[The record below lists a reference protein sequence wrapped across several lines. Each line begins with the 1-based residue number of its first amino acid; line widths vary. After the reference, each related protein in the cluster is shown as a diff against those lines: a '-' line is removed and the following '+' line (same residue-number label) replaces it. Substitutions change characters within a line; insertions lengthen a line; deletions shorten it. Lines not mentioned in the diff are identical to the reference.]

1 MHRILQQNVQ
11 QIQIMFVIFFNSSFQ
26 FLPIINVTCKFHFC
40 SHCQTT
46 YSRVFWNSVAD
57 PGFLDGRGRQPQGMQ
72 LPIVGQNFC
81 RKLHGNERSSTRAP
95 LHGNERSSTRAP
107 LHGNERSSTRAPLP
121 VPPLELH
128 KLTCPCTNTSLN
140 RINQCIEKR
149 PLDGILMGF
158 VLLSLMSLRPD
169 ILSASLKWKSY
180 LSTRRLLR

>member
-1 MHRILQQNVQ
+1 
-11 QIQIMFVIFFNSSFQ
+11 MFVIFFNSSFQ
-26 FLPIINVTCKFHFC
+26 FLPIINDTCKFHFC

-57 PGFLDGRGRQPQGMQ
+57 PGFLDGSGRQPQGMQ

-81 RKLHGNERSSTRAP
+81 RK
-95 LHGNERSSTRAP
+95 